1 MSDQNKPKPELFTT
15 EQVVEKVAEVLRPII
30 KAKNELPDDGMRV
43 MMVMWNT
50 NEEGTH
56 LLGNSCV
63 LCAINRM
70 ITVAI
75 DNNLQHDAP
84 TNTDMK
90 QRMH

>member
-1 MSDQNKPKPELFTT
+1 MSDPTKPKPEPLTT
-15 EQVVEKVAEVLRPII
+15 EQIVEKVAEVLRPII
-30 KAKNELPDDGMRV
+30 EANAAPPDDGTRI
-43 MMVMWNT
+43 MMVAWNM
-50 NEEGTH
+50 NGEGTH

-70 ITVAI
+70 VTVAME
-75 DNNLQHDAP
+75 NNLQHDAP